1 MGRNNRAARRTAA
14 QAGADRSSDEL
25 AARVGLML
33 RDARRQRGLTQA
45 AAANLA
51 GVSASTWSWLEIGRD
66 GRITLATLN
75 RAAMAVGTSLNVY
88 VRQASAAAQPRDAV
102 HLRHQEL
109 VIKTAK
115 AGLWL
120 PLPEEPID
128 RDARTSRA
136 ADVLLCRRTPG
147 AAACYVLVEIWD
159 WLDDVGAATR
169 DWGRR
174 LDATERY
181 AIARMLDDDP
191 LPRTSGIWVLRA
203 TQRNRQLVNEH
214 RGFFRARFPGPGHAW
229 LAALTD
235 ATRQMPSHPALL
247 WVTVTGDR
255 LYPARL
261 G

>member
-1 MGRNNRAARRTAA
+1 VA
-14 QAGADRSSDEL
+14 QAAADRSSDEL

-33 RDARRQRGLTQA
+33 RDARRQRGLTQTA
-45 AAANLA
+45 AARLA
-51 GVSASTWSWLEIGRD
+51 GVSSSTWSWLEIGRD

-88 VRQASAAAQPRDAV
+88 VRQASAATQPRDAV

-109 VIKTAK
+109 VIKTVK

-136 ADVLLCRRTPG
+136 ADVLLCRRLSG
-147 AAACYVLVEIWD
+147 ERACYALVEIWD
-159 WLDDVGAATR
+159 WLDDVGAAIR
-169 DWGRR
+169 EWGRR

-181 AIARMLDDDP
+181 AIARMVNDDP

-203 TQRNRQLVNEH
+203 TRRNRQLVNEH
-214 RGFFRARFPGPGHAW
+214 RGFFRARFPGSANAW
-229 LAALTD
+229 LAALAD
-235 ATRQMPSHPALL
+235 ATRQMPTQPALL
-247 WVTVTGDR
+247 WVNVAGDR